1 MVKISTAHLRWLTI
15 TEEGMTPL
23 LRHLSTF
30 PDSSLECVLLKLSL
44 FPTSAI
50 YKVLSVVL
58 CFPWSIRGACKKT
71 FGLLQEHKCFASLD
85 LRYLAIPRA
94 AFLGGFFLQ
103 HFGSHLHFLTSF
115 SFLFFFSG
123 QCAPILCKVASD
135 FIYSAYWLHLHFWS
149 MCVLFPGQC
158 VPNSRCKWPL
168 YASKISLHLL
178 ISFSP
183 TRTTLCIIVK

>member
-30 PDSSLECVLLKLSL
+30 PFPNSSLEYVLLKLSL

-50 YKVLSVVL
+50 NKVLSVVL
-58 CFPWSIRGACKKT
+58 CFPWSIRGACKKHLVCCKNANVVAN
-71 FGLLQEHKCFASLD
+71 FD

-103 HFGSHLHFLTSF
+103 HFGSHLHFLTSL
-115 SFLFFFSG
+115 SFLFFFFRTMLCL
-123 QCAPILCKVASD
+123 QFYAKWPLILFTQHIGCTC
-135 FIYSAYWLHLHFWS
+135 
-149 MCVLFPGQC
+149 MCVLFSGTMCSQFKMQ
-158 VPNSRCKWPL
+158 VTALCK
-168 YASKISLHLL
+168 
-178 ISFSP
+178 
-183 TRTTLCIIVK
+183 